1 MTLLECRS
9 VTKAFGA
16 LVALN
21 GVDLTLREGEILGLI
36 GPNGAGKST
45 LFNIIAGLER
55 PTAGTVRYRD
65 RTVSGLKAHEVCR
78 LGIAKTFQIMGL
90 AQYTRIFPDRV
101 TALAEL
107 APSQ

>member
-16 LVALN
+16 LVALH
-21 GVDLTLREGEILGLI
+21 GVNLRLEAGEVLGVI

-45 LFNIIAGLER
+45 LFNIIAGLEA

-65 RTVSGLKAHEVCR
+65 RIVSGLKAHEV
-78 LGIAKTFQIMGL
+78 
-90 AQYTRIFPDRV
+90 
-101 TALAEL
+101 
-107 APSQ
+107 